1 MLVEVNISVS
11 QPNSYWQEGFM
22 HDGAKLQ
29 SRGVHRDSIVVL
41 VCGSMPAVG
50 SSDLH
55 HQSSDNILT
64 CPQLQ

>member
-1 MLVEVNISVS
+1 MLVEVNISVA

-22 HDGAKLQ
+22 HDGSKLQ

-41 VCGSMPAVG
+41 VCVSMPAVG

-55 HQSSDNILT
+55 HHSDNMLT